1 MWTGPSSFH
10 LEVVLFSLKQCFLSF
25 QSRRFPELPRLVPR
39 GSYKIIESL
48 KNMSVWVSS
57 WSSYLLIDQIVLSTK
72 IQRGRM
78 KMFLVRWNPPCLPN
92 RLSTTGNTQLMVWLR
107 SQAGPRPHWLHWS
120 ADNLPTEDL
129 CPQDSFLMQWQALKF
144 IKSRT

>member
-1 MWTGPSSFH
+1 MCTGLSSFH
-10 LEVVLFSLKQCFLSF
+10 LEVLHFSLKQCFFSF
-25 QSRRFPELPRLVPR
+25 QLRGFPEPPQLVPR
-39 GSYKIIESL
+39 GCYKITESF
-48 KNMSVWVSS
+48 KDMSVWVGS

-78 KMFLVRWNPPCLPN
+78 KIFLVRWNPPYLLN
-92 RLSTTGNTQLMVWLR
+92 RLSTTGNTYFMAWLQ

-120 ADNLPTEDL
+120 ADNLATEDL
-129 CPQDSFLMQWQALKF
+129 CPQDTFLMQCQALKF